1 MSQYIK
7 AISIQQLL
15 FLQKNHQKKKIR
27 GKKPMPELPRGIHHQ
42 HLDNE
47 ILCLAGEMT
56 SEVASLG
63 VAETA
68 GRMLQCKS
76 WRIVTETRP

>member
-56 SEVASLG
+56 SV
-63 VAETA
+63 
-68 GRMLQCKS
+68 S
-76 WRIVTETRP
+76 WHHLEWQKLLEECCNAKVDES